1 MILGVAASVA
11 QFVEFANT
19 LTHQI
24 REFVNCV
31 DEAPGVLRDITIQL
45 PLLVKI
51 CETFEADEGDFDTET
66 LCSVLTGCIGHLK
79 EFSDL
84 TDKIRPTATDSKL
97 KRAWK
102 AFKHAA
108 HYESKFETFQKTLDS
123 FKTTLNLYCSHEARS
138 YRRRSSVDAP
148 VTILP
153 TLSESVARYNLLR
166 AIDAQ
171 FESFDEASATTRI
184 VVLQGMGGQGKTR
197 LALDYAYRMMG
208 KSMYSHIFWMDASS
222 KKAMIRSYEEV
233 AGRLANGRRAF
244 TDTESK
250 VKFAKDKLE
259 GNPWLLILDNLD
271 DPTEFGML
279 SKVLPTGKGAV
290 LITSRHEDT
299 LAYGR
304 VVRLDRME
312 DSEAIELLLR
322 NTSYKEGD
330 PEVRQNAIKIV
341 RKLGGLPLAVDQ
353 ASAYIQAQKL
363 PLEDFIPHYET
374 MKEEVVNQKR
384 VNWDYFQKLDGDQH
398 GTNSLGILAT
408 WEMSFQQIE
417 NRGNRREAMEHLLTI
432 SSYMG
437 NAAVFER
444 LIKAYQAHSPQ
455 NTAWCNLF
463 LRDGKWNSSAF
474 RAAVAE
480 LSRLSLIEVENYQRE
495 CGVKLH
501 PVIRDWLQMRQP
513 TDARVRYLT
522 ESTTIVANFIN
533 HTPAD
538 GLQEVYRYVLEHLD
552 ACCAH
557 DIAHHGLPGKLGFDE
572 LREPAN
578 VFVKF
583 YSLQGRPRDAE
594 RPMQNVLEHDKAN
607 QGAEHAITISSAM
620 GLAEIYRQLARYA
633 DAETLLSSALAVMKS
648 TSKQDELETL
658 RLYSSLGNINKC
670 RDRSVEAE
678 VFFEKA
684 LRGFESHPTAG
695 EEDLLMCIEN
705 LAEVKRH
712 LKKIPDSTKLYARA
726 KMGHEKRLPEYAT
739 DSPDLS
745 RVLGKLGD
753 LFRIEGQYELAESTY
768 LRVLQANRLRFGPD
782 HPSTN
787 LITTNLAICC
797 RNQEKFREAERHFDE
812 AIISFTRSLGPDHPD
827 TLRAIMNK
835 TVCIDKQGHYAAAE
849 VMYRV
854 VLKGRRVKLG
864 YAHYT
869 LRTTERLTWMLWKQG
884 KREQAE
890 QLAGEIG
897 ILAKLTT
904 AEELQKLKSNIIKY
918 PALECLYRLA
928 VERHLSK
935 YRWDHVDCV
944 ENYECLA
951 DLCMMHEKYREC
963 HELREKIVK
972 AEANERATREK
983 ARLAAREWEGW
994 LYTDP
999 TTGKSRPTA
1008 EVIDRPLYLL
1018 DPDTGQQYLT
1028 GGHDY
1033 GGESEKARMAATYG
1047 TTLTSHPS
1055 SATTAKDHTRTSSSS
1070 HLDPAALENG
1080 AYRRRSFSSTDDLP
1094 LPTHTHPPSSGTP
1107 PPPAYNDLTVP
1118 TAVKLDPALAGKRKR
1133 QYLGVVAEQ
1142 LGLYSPAG
1150 VLLVLLCLCGLV
1162 WSVAKNVGI
1171 REGRASLEGLT
1182 RTVTVVAGETLR
1194 PGVVGGRDD
1203 GGGVG

>member
-11 QFVEFANT
+11 QFCEFANT

-51 CETFEADEGDFDTET
+51 CETFEVDEGDLDTET

-102 AFKHAA
+102 AVKHAS
-108 HYESKFETFQKTLDS
+108 HYENKFETFQRTLDS

-148 VTILP
+148 VANLP
-153 TLSESVARYNLLR
+153 ALSESVARYNLLR

-171 FESFDEASATTRI
+171 FESFNDAFVMSKI

-208 KSMYSHIFWMDASS
+208 KAMYSHIFWMDASS

-233 AGRLANGRRAF
+233 GDRLANGRRAF

-250 VKFAKDKLE
+250 VKFAKEKLQ

-279 SKVLPTGKGAV
+279 SKMLPTGKGSV

-322 NTSYKEGD
+322 NTLHKGGD

-341 RKLGGLPLAVDQ
+341 KKLGGLPLAVDQ

-374 MKEEVVNQKR
+374 MKEKIFNHKR
-384 VNWDYFQKLDGDQH
+384 VNWDYFQKLSGDDH
-398 GTNSLGILAT
+398 GTSSLGILAT

-417 NRGNRREAMEHLLTI
+417 NKNNRREAMEHLLTI
-432 SSYMG
+432 SSYLG

-444 LIKAYQAHSPQ
+444 LVKAYQAYSPQ
-455 NTAWCNLF
+455 DATWCNVF

-474 RAAVAE
+474 RDAIAE

-495 CGVKLH
+495 CGLKLH

-513 TDARVRYLT
+513 ANVRVKYLT

-533 HTPAD
+533 RTSAD
-538 GLQEVYRYVLEHLD
+538 ALQEVYRYVLEHLD

-557 DIAHHGLPGKLGFDE
+557 DIAHHGLPGRLGFDG
-572 LREPAN
+572 LREPAI

-594 RPMQNVLEHDKAN
+594 RPMENVLEHDKAS
-607 QGAEHAITISSAM
+607 QGAEHAVTISSAR
-620 GLAEIYRQLARYA
+620 GLAEIYQQLARYS
-633 DAETLLSSALAVMKS
+633 DAETLLSSALAAVKGAA
-648 TSKQDELETL
+648 KQDELETL
-658 RLYSSLGNINKC
+658 RLYSSLGNINKS
-670 RDRSVEAE
+670 RDRSAEAE
-678 VFFEKA
+678 IFFEKA
-684 LRGFESHPTAG
+684 LRGFESHPSAVD
-695 EEDLLMCIEN
+695 EDILTCIEN

-753 LFRIEGQYELAESTY
+753 LFRTEGQYELAEQTY

-797 RNQEKFREAERHFDE
+797 RNEEKYREAERHFDD

-835 TVCIDKQGHYAAAE
+835 TVCLDKQGHYAAAE

-854 VLKGRRVKLG
+854 VLKGRREKLG

-890 QLAGEIG
+890 HLASEIG

-904 AEELQKLKSNIIKY
+904 TEELQKTKSDVIKY
-918 PALECLYRLA
+918 PALECLYRKA
-928 VERHLSK
+928 VERHLGK

-944 ENYECLA
+944 ENYECLSE
-951 DLCMMHEKYREC
+951 LCMMHGNYREC

-994 LYTDP
+994 LYTDSM
-999 TTGKSRPTA
+999 TGKARPTA
-1008 EVIDRPLYLL
+1008 EVIDQPLYLL
-1018 DPDTGQQYLT
+1018 DPDTGQYLA
-1028 GGHDY
+1028 GGHDP
-1033 GGESEKARMAATYG
+1033 EKARLAAMYG
-1047 TTLTSHPS
+1047 TTLAGHPPT
-1055 SATTAKDHTRTSSSS
+1055 ATTAAKEHTHASSHTSSS
-1070 HLDPAALENG
+1070 HLDPSALEIG
-1080 AYRRRSFSSTDDLP
+1080 LGLRRRSFGSNPDLLPP
-1094 LPTHTHPPSSGTP
+1094 LLPPPGTPP
-1107 PPPAYNDLTVP
+1107 PPPAYNDIP
-1118 TAVKLDPALAGKRKR
+1118 IPAAVKLDPALAGKKKR
-1133 QYLGVVAEQ
+1133 QYLGVIAEQ
-1142 LGLYSPAG
+1142 FGLNTPAG
-1150 VLLVLLCLCGLV
+1150 MLLVLLVVFGLGY
-1162 WSVAKNVGI
+1162 SCATGF
-1171 REGRASLEGLT
+1171 AMPSHLT
-1182 RTVTVVAGETLR
+1182 KVLAETVTVTATGQQT
-1194 PGVVGGRDD
+1194 PIPIPISVGGRGD
-1203 GGGVG
+1203 GGV